1 MSHRISSVDHLER
14 PDRLRRQRREWWIER
29 AGWAGQLARISHKPD
44 AQAKEIAYSFA
55 CASGFISDALSAF
68 SPGW

>member
-1 MSHRISSVDHLER
+1 MSDYRRWYLPGGTSFFTVVTYR
-14 PDRLRRQRREWWIER
+14 RFRLFDELR
-29 AGWAGQLARISHKPD
+29 

-55 CASGFISDALSAF
+55 CASGFISDTQSAF